1 MTPCLRISKKVRD
14 RVFRLWRSRPDLCFD
29 DAAAQLGYSPTE
41 LTRLTRR
48 WVRASSRAYRLR
60 FLKAAEQMEKP

>member
-1 MTPCLRISKKVRD
+1 MKPCLRISKKVRD
-14 RVFRLWRSRPDLCFD
+14 RVFHLWCSRPDLCFE

-48 WVRASSRAYRLR
+48 WVRARSRAYRLR
-60 FLKAAEQMEKP
+60 FPKPAEVKP

>member
-1 MTPCLRISKKVRD
+1 MKPCLRISKKVRD
-14 RVFRLWRSRPDLCFD
+14 RVFRLWCSRPDLCFE

-48 WVRASSRAYRLR
+48 WVRASSRACRLR
-60 FLKAAEQMEKP
+60 FPKPTEVKP

>member
-1 MTPCLRISKKVRD
+1 MKPCLRISKKVRD
-14 RVFRLWRSRPDLCFD
+14 RVFRLWCSRPDLCFE

-48 WVRASSRAYRLR
+48 WVRASSREYRLR
-60 FLKAAEQMEKP
+60 FPKPAEVKP

>member
-1 MTPCLRISKKVRD
+1 MKPCLRISKKVRD
-14 RVFRLWRSRPDLCFD
+14 RVFRLWCSCPDLCFE

-60 FLKAAEQMEKP
+60 FPKPAEVKP